1 MGASSSNPLEAAGP
15 TREPKPIK
23 IGVLHSLTGTMS
35 ISEISVKDAT
45 LLAVE
50 EINAAGG
57 VLGRPLEAVIE
68 DGASDLQTFA
78 QKAKQLLL
86 EAQVAV
92 VFGCWTSASRKAVLP
107 AFEHSSGLLFYP
119 VQYEGLEQCPNIFY
133 TGAAPNQQIVPG
145 VNYLLAQGKRKIFL
159 LGSDY
164 IFPRTANLIVKA
176 QLAALGGE
184 LAGEVY
190 LPLGSKEVDEAIA
203 HILAVK
209 PDAILNTLNGDSNV
223 AFFQNWREAGLKP
236 QDLPVMSVSVAEEEV
251 RAIGPE
257 NIAGHLVVWNY
268 FQTVDTPENRK
279 FVKAYKARYG
289 ENRVTDDPIESA
301 YFGVYLWKQAVE
313 KAGSTDVVK
322 VRAAAKNMEFAAPS
336 GKVKID
342 AKTQH
347 TWKTVRIGKVKS
359 DGQIEEIWNS
369 GAQVQPDPFLKAY
382 PWAAALAQRQISLGT
397 RASLIGL
404 FVILVLIT
412 WMAVGVGWIG
422 AVEMKNYLLAIEA
435 ASAPAGVPEAA
446 MGVLVQQTL
455 LVASRTQHWL
465 LGALV
470 LSSIAGIVGFV
481 SVSAIIRNIG
491 LVRKTAELM
500 ASGDLTARSPVVSND
515 AIGVLSSTLNTMA
528 QQISSLLNGLE
539 VRQRQ
544 LEERSGEL
552 EVAKNAAEAA
562 NRAKSTFLANMTHE
576 LRTPLNAIIGYSE
589 LLQEEAIELG
599 EEEFVMDLASI
610 NMAGKQ
616 LLSIISDILDIS
628 KIEAGKM
635 TLFLETFEVLNLIE
649 QVVTTVQPML
659 GKNGN
664 TLIVNCD
671 RNIGTIYS
679 DSSKL
684 RQALLN
690 LASNAAKFTDRGKI
704 TINVWKEEGEVLP
717 IDNSEE
723 LPAVRSRCQN
733 PSIVFQ
739 VTDTGIGMTED
750 QVSRLFGAF
759 AQADDSTTRRYGG
772 TGLGLTISRKFCQMM
787 GGDIT
792 VESGFDCGS
801 SFTIRLP
808 VAVKSEKE
816 VAPDREIAEIQVE
829 SSPSVELETN
839 AAATEA
845 KQKEVR
851 SQPLDLPDAATVLVI
866 DDDPDARDLITRC
879 LSKQGFR
886 VRSSASGQAGL
897 QLASELRPDAIT
909 LDVMMPSMNGWAVL
923 SALKADPDLADI
935 PVIMLTF
942 LDDKNQGL
950 ELGAAEYLE
959 KPLDYKRFAA
969 LLSKYQRAR
978 D

>member
-1 MGASSSNPLEAAGP
+1 MGARSSNPLEAAGS
-15 TREPKPIK
+15 TREPIK

-68 DGASDLQTFA
+68 DGGSDLQTFA

-92 VFGCWTSASRKAVLP
+92 VFGCWTSASRKAVQP
-107 AFEHSSGLLFYP
+107 AFDQGKGLLFYP

-176 QLAALGGE
+176 QLAAQGGE

-190 LPLGSKEVDEAIA
+190 LPLGSKEVGEAIA

-223 AFFQNWREAGLKP
+223 AFFQKLREAGVKP
-236 QDLPVMSVSVAEEEV
+236 EDLPVMSVSVAEEEV
-251 RAIGPE
+251 RAIGPS

-289 ENRVTDDPIESA
+289 ENRVTDDPIEAA
-301 YFGVYLWKQAVE
+301 YLGVYLWKQAVE
-313 KAGSTDVVK
+313 KAGSTNVVK
-322 VRAAAKNMEFAAPS
+322 VRAAAKNIEFAAPS

-342 AKTQH
+342 AQTQH
-347 TWKTVRIGKVKS
+347 IWKTVRIGKVKV

-369 GAQVQPDPFLKAY
+369 GAPVQPDPFLGGY
-382 PWAAALAQRQISLGT
+382 PWAAALTPRQISLGT
-397 RASLIGL
+397 RASLSGL

-412 WMAVGVGWIG
+412 WMAVGVGWMG
-422 AVEMKNYLLAIEA
+422 SVEMKNYLLTIEA
-435 ASAPAGVPEAA
+435 ASHPAAGVSEAA
-446 MGVLVQQTL
+446 MAVLVQQTL
-455 LVASRTQHWL
+455 FVASRTQHWL
-465 LGALV
+465 LAALG
-470 LSSIAGIVGFV
+470 LSLIAGIVGFV
-481 SVSAIIRNIG
+481 SVSAIIRNLG
-491 LVRKTAELM
+491 LLRETAELM
-500 ASGDLTARSPVVSND
+500 ASGDLTARSPIVSND

-539 VRQRQ
+539 LRQRQ

-589 LLQEEAIELG
+589 LLQEEALELG

-616 LLSIISDILDIS
+616 LLNIISDILDIS

-635 TLFLETFEVLNLIE
+635 TLFLETFEVWNLIE

-690 LASNAAKFTDRGKI
+690 LASNAAKFTDQGKI

-717 IDNSEE
+717 IGNSEE
-723 LPAVRSRCQN
+723 LSADPSRCQQ

-759 AQADDSTTRRYGG
+759 AQADDSTTRKYGG

-792 VESGFDCGS
+792 VESEFDGGS

-808 VAVKSEKE
+808 IAVTSPKE
-816 VAPDREIAEIQVE
+816 AQDDREIQEIQAE
-829 SSPSVELETN
+829 SSQELDTSV
-839 AAATEA
+839 AATEA
-845 KQKEVR
+845 KQKAVR

-866 DDDPDARDLITRC
+866 DDDPDARDLMTRC

-886 VRSSASGQAGL
+886 VRSSASGQGGL
-897 QLASELRPDAIT
+897 LLAKELLPDAII
-909 LDVMMPSMNGWAVL
+909 LDVMMPSMDGWAVL
-923 SALKADPDLADI
+923 SELKADQDLVDI
-935 PVIMLTF
+935 PVIMITF
-942 LDDKNQGL
+942 LDDQNQGL
-950 ELGAAEYLE
+950 ELGAAEYVR
-959 KPLDYKRFAA
+959 KPVDYKRFAA
-969 LLSKYQRAR
+969 LLSKYQGIEK
-978 D
+978 

>member
-1 MGASSSNPLEAAGP
+1 MGSRSSNPLEAAGP
-15 TREPKPIK
+15 AREPIK

-92 VFGCWTSASRKAVLP
+92 VFGCWTSASRKAVQQ
-107 AFEHSSGLLFYP
+107 AFDQGKGLLFYP
-119 VQYEGLEQCPNIFY
+119 VQYEGLEQCPNIVY

-164 IFPRTANLIVKA
+164 IFPRTANRIVKA
-176 QLAALGGE
+176 QLAAQGGE

-190 LPLGSKEVDEAIA
+190 LPLGSREVGEAIA

-223 AFFQNWREAGLKP
+223 AFFLHLREAGVKP
-236 QDLPVMSVSVAEEEV
+236 EDLPVMSVSVAEEEV
-251 RAIGPE
+251 RAIGPS

-289 ENRVTDDPIESA
+289 ENRVTDDPIEAA
-301 YFGVYLWKQAVE
+301 YLGVYLWKQAVE

-322 VRAAAKNMEFAAPS
+322 VRAAAKNIEFAAPS

-342 AKTQH
+342 AQTQH
-347 TWKTVRIGKVKS
+347 IWKTVRIGKVRL

-369 GAQVQPDPFLKAY
+369 GAPVPPDPFLKGY
-382 PWAAALAQRQISLGT
+382 PWAAALATRSISLGT
-397 RASLIGL
+397 RASLSGL

-412 WMAVGVGWIG
+412 WMAVGVGWMG
-422 AVEMKNYLLAIEA
+422 SVEMKNYLLTIEA
-435 ASAPAGVPEAA
+435 ASHPGAGVSEAA
-446 MGVLVQQTL
+446 MAVLVQQTL
-455 LVASRTQHWL
+455 FVASRTQHWL
-465 LGALV
+465 LAALG
-470 LSSIAGIVGFV
+470 LSLIAGIVAFV
-481 SVSAIIRNIG
+481 SVSAIIRNLG
-491 LVRKTAELM
+491 LLRETAEQM

-544 LEERSGEL
+544 LEERSREL

-589 LLQEEAIELG
+589 LLQEEALELG

-616 LLSIISDILDIS
+616 LLTIISDILDIS

-635 TLFLETFEVLNLIE
+635 TLFLETFEVWNLIE
-649 QVVTTVQPML
+649 QVVTTVQPQL

-679 DSSKL
+679 DLSKL

-690 LASNAAKFTDRGKI
+690 LVTNAAKFTDRGKI
-704 TINVWKEEGEVLP
+704 TINVWKEEGKVLP

-723 LPAVRSRCQN
+723 LSADPSRCQL
-733 PSIVFQ
+733 PAIVFQ

-750 QVSRLFGAF
+750 QVSRLFAAF
-759 AQADDSTTRRYGG
+759 AQADDSTTRKYGG

-792 VESGFDCGS
+792 VESEFNCGS

-808 VAVKSEKE
+808 IAIKSPKE
-816 VAPDREIAEIQVE
+816 APDDREIAQMQAK
-829 SSPSVELETN
+829 SSDDLETSV
-839 AAATEA
+839 AATEA

-866 DDDPDARDLITRC
+866 DDDPDARDLMTRC

-886 VRSSASGQAGL
+886 VRSSASGQGGL
-897 QLASELRPDAIT
+897 LLAKELLPDAII
-909 LDVMMPSMNGWAVL
+909 LDVMMPSMDGWAVL
-923 SALKADPDLADI
+923 SALKADRDLAEI
-935 PVIMLTF
+935 PVIMITF
-942 LDDKNQGL
+942 LDDQNQGL
-950 ELGAAEYLE
+950 ELGAAEYLR
-959 KPLDYKRFAA
+959 KPVDYKRFAA
-969 LLSKYQRAR
+969 LLSKYQGLGK
-978 D
+978 

>member
-1 MGASSSNPLEAAGP
+1 MGARSSNPLEAVGP
-15 TREPKPIK
+15 TREPIK

-57 VLGRPLEAVIE
+57 VLGRPLEVVIE

-86 EAQVAV
+86 EARVAV
-92 VFGCWTSASRKAVLP
+92 VFGCWTSASRKAVQP
-107 AFEHSSGLLFYP
+107 AFEQGKGLLFYP

-164 IFPRTANLIVKA
+164 IFPWTANLIVKA

-190 LPLGSKEVDEAIA
+190 LPLGSREVGEAIA

-223 AFFQNWREAGLKP
+223 AFFQKLREAGVKP
-236 QDLPVMSVSVAEEEV
+236 EDLPVMSVSVAEEEV
-251 RAIGPE
+251 RAIGPS

-289 ENRVTDDPIESA
+289 ENRVTDDPIEAA

-313 KAGSTDVVK
+313 KAGSTNVVK
-322 VRAAAKNMEFAAPS
+322 VRAAAKSMEFAAPS
-336 GKVKID
+336 GKIKID
-342 AKTQH
+342 AQTQH
-347 TWKTVRIGKVKS
+347 TWKTVRIGQVRL

-369 GAQVQPDPFLKAY
+369 GVPVQPDPFLKGY
-382 PWAAALAQRQISLGT
+382 PWAAALAPKQISLGT

-412 WMAVGVGWIG
+412 WMAVGVGWMG
-422 AVEMKNYLLAIEA
+422 SVEMKNYLLTIEA
-435 ASAPAGVPEAA
+435 ASAPAAGVPEAA
-446 MGVLVQQTL
+446 MAVLVQQTL
-455 LVASRTQHWL
+455 ALVSHTQHWL

-481 SVSAIIRNIG
+481 SVSAIIRNLG
-491 LVRKTAELM
+491 LLRQTAEQM

-528 QQISSLLNGLE
+528 QQISNLLNGLE
-539 VRQRQ
+539 LRQRQ
-544 LEERSGEL
+544 LEERSVEL

-589 LLQEEAIELG
+589 LLQEEALELG

-649 QVVTTVQPML
+649 QVVTTVQPLL

-671 RNIGTIYS
+671 PNIGTIYS

-690 LASNAAKFTDRGKI
+690 LVSNAAKFTDRGKI
-704 TINVWKEEGEVLP
+704 TINVWKEKGEVLP

-723 LPAVRSRCQN
+723 LSPDPSLCQK

-739 VTDTGIGMTED
+739 VSDTGIGMTED

-759 AQADDSTTRRYGG
+759 TQADDSTTRRYGG

-792 VESGFDCGS
+792 LETEFGCGS
-801 SFTIRLP
+801 TFTIGLP
-808 VAVKSEKE
+808 VVVKSQQE
-816 VAPDREIAEIQVE
+816 ASPDREIAEMQAV
-829 SSPSVELETN
+829 SSQELETSV
-839 AAATEA
+839 AAIEA

-851 SQPLDLPDAATVLVI
+851 SPALELPDAATVLVI
-866 DDDPDARDLITRC
+866 DDDPDARDLMTRC
-879 LSKQGFR
+879 LSKEGFR
-886 VRSSASGQAGL
+886 VRSSASGQGGL
-897 QLASELRPDAIT
+897 LLAKELLPDAII
-909 LDVMMPSMNGWAVL
+909 LDVMMPSMDGWAVL
-923 SALKADPDLADI
+923 SALKGDPDLADI
-935 PVIMLTF
+935 PVIMITF

-969 LLSKYQRAR
+969 LLSKYQGVGK
-978 D
+978 

>member
-1 MGASSSNPLEAAGP
+1 MGARSSNPLEAAGP
-15 TREPKPIK
+15 TREPIK

-92 VFGCWTSASRKAVLP
+92 VFGCWTSASRKAVQP
-107 AFEHSSGLLFYP
+107 AFDHGSGLLFYP

-164 IFPRTANLIVKA
+164 IFPRTANRIVKA

-190 LPLGSKEVDEAIA
+190 LPLGSRDVGEAIA

-223 AFFQNWREAGLKP
+223 AFFQKLREAGVKP
-236 QDLPVMSVSVAEEEV
+236 EDLPVMSVSVAEEEV
-251 RAIGPE
+251 RAIGPS

-289 ENRVTDDPIESA
+289 ENRVTDDPIEAA
-301 YFGVYLWKQAVE
+301 YLGVYLWKQAVE
-313 KAGSTDVVK
+313 KAGSTNVVK
-322 VRAAAKNMEFAAPS
+322 VRAAAKNIELAAPS

-342 AKTQH
+342 DQTQH
-347 TWKTVRIGKVKS
+347 IWKTVRIGKVRV

-369 GAQVQPDPFLKAY
+369 GAPVPPDPFLKGY
-382 PWAAALAQRQISLGT
+382 PWAAALATRGISLGT
-397 RASLIGL
+397 RASLSGL

-412 WMAVGVGWIG
+412 WMAVGVGWMG
-422 AVEMKNYLLAIEA
+422 SVEMKNYLLAIEA
-435 ASAPAGVPEAA
+435 ASAPAGVSEAA
-446 MGVLVQQTL
+446 MAVLVQQTL
-455 LVASRTQHWL
+455 WVASRTQHWL
-465 LGALV
+465 MGALG
-470 LSSIAGIVGFV
+470 LSLIAGIVAFV
-481 SVSAIIRNIG
+481 SVSAIIRNLG
-491 LVRKTAELM
+491 LLRETAEQM

-528 QQISSLLNGLE
+528 QQISSLLKGLE

-544 LEERSGEL
+544 LEERSEEL

-589 LLQEEAIELG
+589 LLQEEALELG

-616 LLSIISDILDIS
+616 LLTIISDILDIS
-628 KIEAGKM
+628 KIEAGKV
-635 TLFLETFEVLNLIE
+635 TLFLETFEVWNLIE
-649 QVVTTVQPML
+649 EVVTTVQPML

-690 LASNAAKFTDRGKI
+690 LASNAAKFTDQGKI
-704 TINVWKEEGEVLP
+704 TINVWKEEGKVLP
-717 IDNSEE
+717 IGNSEE
-723 LPAVRSRCQN
+723 LSADPSRCQQ
-733 PSIVFQ
+733 PLIVFQ

-759 AQADDSTTRRYGG
+759 TQADDSTTRRYGG

-792 VESGFDCGS
+792 VESEFDCGS

-808 VAVKSEKE
+808 IAVTNPKE
-816 VAPDREIAEIQVE
+816 APDDREIAQMQPKSCE
-829 SSPSVELETN
+829 ELETSV
-839 AAATEA
+839 ATTEA
-845 KQKEVR
+845 KQKAVR

-866 DDDPDARDLITRC
+866 DDDPDARDLMTRC
-879 LSKQGFR
+879 LSKDGFR
-886 VRSSASGQAGL
+886 VRSSASGQGGL
-897 QLASELRPDAIT
+897 LLAKELLPDAII
-909 LDVMMPSMNGWAVL
+909 LDVMMPSMDGWAVL
-923 SALKADPDLADI
+923 STLKADPDLADI
-935 PVIMLTF
+935 PVIMITF
-942 LDDKNQGL
+942 LDDQNQGL
-950 ELGAAEYLE
+950 ELGAAEYLR
-959 KPLDYKRFAA
+959 KPVDYKRFAA
-969 LLSKYQRAR
+969 LLSKYQGIGK
-978 D
+978 

>member
-1 MGASSSNPLEAAGP
+1 MGASTSNPLEAAGP
-15 TREPKPIK
+15 TREPIE

-57 VLGRPLEAVIE
+57 VLGRPLKALIE
-68 DGASDLQTFA
+68 DGASDLQIFA

-92 VFGCWTSASRKAVLP
+92 VFGCWTSASRKAVLA
-107 AFEHSSGLLFYP
+107 AFEQSNGLLFYP

-190 LPLGSKEVDEAIA
+190 LPLGSRDVDEAIA
-203 HILAVK
+203 HKFLAVK

-223 AFFQNWREAGLKP
+223 AFFQKLREAGLKP
-236 QDLPVMSVSVAEEEV
+236 EDLPVMSVSVAEEEV
-251 RAIGPE
+251 RAIGQS

-268 FQTVDTPENRK
+268 FQTVDSAENRK
-279 FVKAYKARYG
+279 FVKAYKAKYG
-289 ENRVTDDPIESA
+289 ENRVTDDPIEAA
-301 YFGVYLWKQAVE
+301 YLGVYLWKQAVE
-313 KAGSTDVVK
+313 KAGSIDVAK
-322 VRAAAKNMEFAAPS
+322 VRAAAKNIEFAAPS
-336 GKVKID
+336 GMVKID
-342 AKTQH
+342 AQTQH
-347 TWKTVRIGKVKS
+347 TWKTVRIGKVRS

-369 GAQVQPDPFLKAY
+369 GALVQPDPFLKGY
-382 PWAAALAQRQISLGT
+382 PWAAALVPRQISLGS

-412 WMAVGVGWIG
+412 WMAVGVGWMG
-422 AVEMKNYLLAIEA
+422 SVEMQNYLLAIEA
-435 ASAPAGVPEAA
+435 ASAAGVPESA
-446 MGVLVQQTL
+446 MAVLVQQTL
-455 LVASRTQHWL
+455 AVASRTQHLL

-470 LSSIAGIVGFV
+470 LSSIAGIVAFV
-481 SVSAIIRNIG
+481 SVSVIIRNLG
-491 LVRKTAELM
+491 LLRETAQLM

-528 QQISSLLNGLE
+528 QQISSLLKGLE

-544 LEERSGEL
+544 LEERSDEL
-552 EVAKNAAEAA
+552 EVAKDAAEAA

-589 LLQEEAIELG
+589 LLQEEALELG
-599 EEEFVMDLASI
+599 EEDFVMDLASI

-616 LLSIISDILDIS
+616 LLNIISDILDIS

-635 TLFLETFEVLNLIE
+635 TLFLESFDVLNLVE
-649 QVVTTVQPML
+649 QVVTTVQPL
-659 GKNGN
+659 VGKNGN
-664 TLIVNCD
+664 SLSINCD
-671 RNIGTIYS
+671 RNIGTIYA
-679 DSSKL
+679 DSAKL

-717 IDNSEE
+717 VDNSEE
-723 LPAVRSRCQN
+723 FSEIGSEFHQY
-733 PSIVFQ
+733 SIVFQ

-792 VESGFDCGS
+792 VDSEFDCGS
-801 SFTIRLP
+801 TFTIRLP
-808 VAVKSEKE
+808 IAVKIEKE
-816 VAPDREIAEIQVE
+816 VEGDRA
-829 SSPSVELETN
+829 LEETG
-839 AAATEA
+839 
-845 KQKEVR
+845 KQEVR
-851 SQPLDLPDAATVLVI
+851 SQPLELPNAATVLVI
-866 DDDPDARDLITRC
+866 DDDPDARDLVTRC

-886 VRSSASGQAGL
+886 VLSSASGEAGL
-897 QLASELRPDAIT
+897 LLAKELLPDAIT
-909 LDVMMPSMNGWAVL
+909 LDVMMPSMDGWAVL
-923 SALKADPDLADI
+923 SALKADPDLANI

-942 LDDKNQGL
+942 LDDPNHGL
-950 ELGAAEYLE
+950 ELGAAEYLR
-959 KPLDYKRFAA
+959 KPLDYKRFAD
-969 LLSKYQRAR
+969 LLSKYQLTV
-978 D
+978 DS

>member
-1 MGASSSNPLEAAGP
+1 MGARSSNPLAAAGS
-15 TREPKPIK
+15 TREPIK

-92 VFGCWTSASRKAVLP
+92 VFGCWTSASRKAVQP
-107 AFEHSSGLLFYP
+107 VFEHGSGLLFYP
-119 VQYEGLEQCPNIFY
+119 VQYEGLEKCPNIFY

-164 IFPRTANLIVKA
+164 IFPRTANRIVKV

-190 LPLGSKEVDEAIA
+190 LPLGSREVGEAIA

-223 AFFQNWREAGLKP
+223 AFFQKLREAGVKP
-236 QDLPVMSVSVAEEEV
+236 DDLPVMSVSVAEEEV
-251 RAIGPE
+251 RAIGPS

-289 ENRVTDDPIESA
+289 ENRVTDDPIEAA
-301 YFGVYLWKQAVE
+301 YLGVYLWKQAVE
-313 KAGSTDVVK
+313 KAGSTNVVK
-322 VRAAAKNMEFAAPS
+322 VRAAAKNIEFAAPS

-342 AKTQH
+342 AQTQH
-347 TWKTVRIGKVKS
+347 IWKTVRIGKVRL

-369 GAQVQPDPFLKAY
+369 GAPVRPDPFLKGY
-382 PWAAALAQRQISLGT
+382 PWAAALATRGISLGT
-397 RASLIGL
+397 RASLSGL

-412 WMAVGVGWIG
+412 WMAVGVGWMG
-422 AVEMKNYLLAIEA
+422 SVEMKNYLLAIEA
-435 ASAPAGVPEAA
+435 ASAPAGVSEAA
-446 MGVLVQQTL
+446 MAVLVQQTL
-455 LVASRTQHWL
+455 FVASRTQHWL
-465 LGALV
+465 MGALA
-470 LSSIAGIVGFV
+470 LSLIAGIGGFV
-481 SVSAIIRNIG
+481 SVSAIIRNLG
-491 LVRKTAELM
+491 LLRETAEQM

-539 VRQRQ
+539 VRQQQ
-544 LEERSGEL
+544 LEERSEEL

-589 LLQEEAIELG
+589 LLQEEALELG

-616 LLSIISDILDIS
+616 LLYIISDILDIS

-635 TLFLETFEVLNLIE
+635 TLFLETFEVWDLIE
-649 QVVTTVQPML
+649 QVVTTVQPTL

-690 LASNAAKFTDRGKI
+690 LVSNAAKFTDRGKI
-704 TINVWKEEGEVLP
+704 TINVWKEEGEVLSVG
-717 IDNSEE
+717 NSEE
-723 LPAVRSRCQN
+723 LSADPSRCQQ

-739 VTDTGIGMTED
+739 VTDSGIGMTED

-759 AQADDSTTRRYGG
+759 AQADDSTTRKYGG

-792 VESGFDCGS
+792 VESEFGCGS

-808 VAVKSEKE
+808 IAVKNPKE
-816 VAPDREIAEIQVE
+816 AQEDREIEEMQPKYGE
-829 SSPSVELETN
+829 ELETSV
-839 AAATEA
+839 AATEA

-866 DDDPDARDLITRC
+866 DDDPDARDLMTRC

-886 VRSSASGQAGL
+886 VRSSASGEGGL
-897 QLASELRPDAIT
+897 LLAKELLPDAII
-909 LDVMMPSMNGWAVL
+909 LDVMMPSMDGWAVL
-923 SALKADPDLADI
+923 SALKADRDLVDI
-935 PVIMLTF
+935 PVIMITF
-942 LDDKNQGL
+942 LDDQNQGL
-950 ELGAAEYLE
+950 EFGAAEYVR
-959 KPLDYKRFAA
+959 KPVDYKRFAA
-969 LLSKYQRAR
+969 LLSKYQGIGK
-978 D
+978 

>member
-1 MGASSSNPLEAAGP
+1 MGAKISHPLEAAGP
-15 TREPKPIK
+15 TREPIK

-57 VLGRPLEAVIE
+57 VLGRPLKAVIE

-86 EAQVAV
+86 ESQVAV

-107 AFEHSSGLLFYP
+107 AFEISNGLLFYP

-164 IFPRTANLIVKA
+164 IFPRTANRIVKA

-190 LPLGSKEVDEAIA
+190 LPLGSMDVDEAIA

-223 AFFQNWREAGLKP
+223 AFFLHLREAGLKP
-236 QDLPVMSVSVAEEEV
+236 EDLPVMSVSVAEEEV
-251 RAIGPE
+251 RAIGPS

-279 FVKAYKARYG
+279 FVKAYQAKYG
-289 ENRVTDDPIESA
+289 ENRVTDDPIEAA
-301 YFGVYLWKQAVE
+301 YLGVYLWKQAVE
-313 KAGSTDVVK
+313 KAGSIDAVK
-322 VRAAAKNMEFAAPS
+322 VRAAAKNIEFAAPS
-336 GKVKID
+336 GIVKID
-342 AKTQH
+342 AQTQH
-347 TWKTVRIGKVKS
+347 TWKTVRIGKVRS
-359 DGQIEEIWNS
+359 DGQIDEIWNS
-369 GAQVQPDPFLKAY
+369 GAPVQPDPFLKSY
-382 PWAAALAQRQISLGT
+382 PWAAALTPKQISLGSG
-397 RASLIGL
+397 ASLMGL
-404 FVILVLIT
+404 FVILVLIA
-412 WMAVGVGWIG
+412 WMAAGVGWMAAG
-422 AVEMKNYLLAIEA
+422 EMKNYVLAIQA
-435 ASAPAGVPEAA
+435 ASAAGGTPEAA
-446 MGVLVQQTL
+446 IAALVDRTL
-455 LVASRTQHWL
+455 LVASRTQNWL
-465 LGALV
+465 IGAFV
-470 LSSIAGIVGFV
+470 LSSIAGIVACV
-481 SVSAIIRNIG
+481 SVSAIIRNLG
-491 LVRKTAELM
+491 LLRKTAQQM
-500 ASGDLTARSPVVSND
+500 ASGDLTARSPVMSND

-528 QQISSLLNGLE
+528 QQISSLLKGLE

-544 LEERSGEL
+544 LEERSREL

-616 LLSIISDILDIS
+616 LLNIISDILDIS

-635 TLFLETFEVLNLIE
+635 TLFLETVDVLNLVA
-649 QVVTTVQPML
+649 QVVTTVQPLL

-664 TLIVNCD
+664 TLSVNCD
-671 RNIGTIYS
+671 RDIGTIYA

-684 RQALLN
+684 RQGLLN
-690 LASNAAKFTDRGKI
+690 LVSNAAKFTDRGKI
-704 TINVWKEEGEVLP
+704 TINVWKEEGEVLLVG
-717 IDNSEE
+717 NAEE
-723 LPAVRSRCQN
+723 IAATPPGRENAA
-733 PSIVFQ
+733 IVFQ
-739 VTDTGIGMTED
+739 VTDTGIGMTDD

-759 AQADDSTTRRYGG
+759 AQADDSTTRKYGG

-787 GGDIT
+787 AGDIK
-792 VESGFDCGS
+792 VESEFECGS
-801 SFTIRLP
+801 TFTIRLP
-808 VAVKSEKE
+808 MMMKREKGAKGDRVAE
-816 VAPDREIAEIQVE
+816 E
-829 SSPSVELETN
+829 SVNSSSSLDTSIVP
-839 AAATEA
+839 ATA
-845 KQKEVR
+845 KNLVEVR
-851 SQPLDLPDAATVLVI
+851 SSKPLELPDAATVLVI
-866 DDDPDARDLITRC
+866 DDDPDSRDLIGRC
-879 LSKQGFR
+879 LSKEGFR
-886 VRSSASGQAGL
+886 VISSASGEAGL
-897 QLASELRPDAIT
+897 ELAKEMLPDAIT
-909 LDVMMPSMNGWAVL
+909 LDVMMPSMDGWAVL
-923 SALKADPDLADI
+923 SALKADPDLANI

-950 ELGAAEYLE
+950 ELGAAEYLR
-959 KPLDYKRFAA
+959 KPLDYKHFAD
-969 LLSKYQRAR
+969 LLSKYQRP
-978 D
+978 

>member
-1 MGASSSNPLEAAGP
+1 MGSRSSKPLAAAGS
-15 TREPKPIK
+15 TREPIK

-92 VFGCWTSASRKAVLP
+92 VFGCWTSASRKAVQS
-107 AFEHSSGLLFYP
+107 AFDQGKGLLFYP
-119 VQYEGLEQCPNIFY
+119 VQYEGLEQCPNIVY

-164 IFPRTANLIVKA
+164 LFPRTANRIVKA
-176 QLAALGGE
+176 QLAAQGGE

-190 LPLGSKEVDEAIA
+190 LPLGSREVGEVIA

-223 AFFQNWREAGLKP
+223 AFFQKLREAGVKP
-236 QDLPVMSVSVAEEEV
+236 DDLPVMSVSVAEEEV
-251 RAIGPE
+251 RAIGPS

-289 ENRVTDDPIESA
+289 ENRVTDDPIEAA
-301 YFGVYLWKQAVE
+301 YLGVYLWKQAVE

-322 VRAAAKNMEFAAPS
+322 VRAAAKNIEFAAPS

-342 AKTQH
+342 AQTQH
-347 TWKTVRIGKVKS
+347 TWKTVRIGKVRL

-369 GAQVQPDPFLKAY
+369 GAPVRPDPFLKGY
-382 PWAAALAQRQISLGT
+382 PWAAALATRGIALGT
-397 RASLIGL
+397 RASLSGL

-412 WMAVGVGWIG
+412 WMAVGVGWMG
-422 AVEMKNYLLAIEA
+422 SVEMKNYLLTMDA
-435 ASAPAGVPEAA
+435 ASAPAAGVPEAA
-446 MGVLVQQTL
+446 MAVLVQQTL
-455 LVASRTQHWL
+455 FVASRTQHWL
-465 LGALV
+465 LAALG
-470 LSSIAGIVGFV
+470 LSLIAGIVAFV
-481 SVSAIIRNIG
+481 SVSAIIRNLG
-491 LVRKTAELM
+491 LLRETAEQM

-544 LEERSGEL
+544 LEERSREL

-589 LLQEEAIELG
+589 LLQEEALELG

-616 LLSIISDILDIS
+616 LLTIISDILDIS
-628 KIEAGKM
+628 KIEAGKV
-635 TLFLETFEVLNLIE
+635 TLFLETFEVWNLIE
-649 QVVTTVQPML
+649 EVVTTVQPQL

-664 TLIVNCD
+664 TLMVNCD

-679 DSSKL
+679 DLSKL

-690 LASNAAKFTDRGKI
+690 LVTNAAKFTDQGKI

-717 IDNSEE
+717 LDNSEE
-723 LPAVRSRCQN
+723 LSAAFSRCQQ
-733 PSIVFQ
+733 PAIVFQ

-750 QVSRLFGAF
+750 QVSRLFAAF
-759 AQADDSTTRRYGG
+759 AQADDSTTRKYGG

-792 VESGFDCGS
+792 VDSEFGCGS

-808 VAVKSEKE
+808 IAVTSPKE
-816 VAPDREIAEIQVE
+816 AQDDRETAEMQPK
-829 SSPSVELETN
+829 SSDNLETS
-839 AAATEA
+839 AESTEA
-845 KQKEVR
+845 KQKAVR
-851 SQPLDLPDAATVLVI
+851 SQALELPNAATVLVI
-866 DDDPDARDLITRC
+866 DDDPDARDLMTRC

-886 VRSSASGQAGL
+886 VRSSASGQGGL
-897 QLASELRPDAIT
+897 MLAKDLLPDAII
-909 LDVMMPSMNGWAVL
+909 LDVMMPSMDGWAVL
-923 SALKADPDLADI
+923 SALKADRDLVDI
-935 PVIMLTF
+935 PVIMITF
-942 LDDKNQGL
+942 LDDQNQGL
-950 ELGAAEYLE
+950 ELGAAEYVR
-959 KPLDYKRFAA
+959 KPVDYKRFAA
-969 LLSKYQRAR
+969 LLSKYQGLGK
-978 D
+978 

>member
-1 MGASSSNPLEAAGP
+1 MGARSSNPLEAAGS
-15 TREPKPIK
+15 THEPIK

-45 LLAVE
+45 VLAVE

-57 VLGRPLEAVIE
+57 VLGHPLEAVIE

-78 QKAKQLLL
+78 QKAKQLLF

-92 VFGCWTSASRKAVLP
+92 VFGCWTSASRKAVQP
-107 AFEHSSGLLFYP
+107 VFDQGKGLLFYP

-133 TGAAPNQQIVPG
+133 IGAAPNQQIVPG

-164 IFPRTANLIVKA
+164 IFPRTANRIVKA
-176 QLAALGGE
+176 QLAAQGGE

-190 LPLGSKEVDEAIA
+190 LPLGSREVGEAIA

-223 AFFQNWREAGLKP
+223 AFFQKLRESGVKP
-236 QDLPVMSVSVAEEEV
+236 DDLPVMSVSVAEEEV
-251 RAIGPE
+251 RAIGPS

-289 ENRVTDDPIESA
+289 ENRVTDDPIEAA
-301 YFGVYLWKQAVE
+301 YLGVYLWKQAVE

-322 VRAAAKNMEFAAPS
+322 VRAAAKNIEFAAPS

-342 AKTQH
+342 GQTQH
-347 TWKTVRIGKVKS
+347 IWKTVRIGKVRL

-369 GAQVQPDPFLKAY
+369 GAPVRPDPFLKGY
-382 PWAAALAQRQISLGT
+382 PWAAALATRGIALGT
-397 RASLIGL
+397 RASLSGL

-412 WMAVGVGWIG
+412 WMAVGVGWMG
-422 AVEMKNYLLAIEA
+422 SVEMKNYLLTMDA
-435 ASAPAGVPEAA
+435 ASAPAAGVPEAA
-446 MGVLVQQTL
+446 MAVLVQQTL
-455 LVASRTQHWL
+455 FVASRTQHWL
-465 LGALV
+465 LAALG
-470 LSSIAGIVGFV
+470 LSLIAGIVAFV
-481 SVSAIIRNIG
+481 SVSAIIRNLG
-491 LVRKTAELM
+491 LLRETAEQM

-589 LLQEEAIELG
+589 LLQEEALELG

-610 NMAGKQ
+610 NIAGKQ
-616 LLSIISDILDIS
+616 LLTIISDILDIS

-635 TLFLETFEVLNLIE
+635 TLFLETFDVLNLLE
-649 QVVTTVQPML
+649 QVVTMVQPQL

-664 TLIVNCD
+664 TLMVNCD

-679 DSSKL
+679 DLSKL

-690 LASNAAKFTDRGKI
+690 LVSNAAKFTDRGKI

-717 IDNSEE
+717 IGNSEE
-723 LPAVRSRCQN
+723 LSADPSRCQQ

-759 AQADDSTTRRYGG
+759 AQADDSTTRKYGG

-792 VESGFDCGS
+792 VDSEFGCGS

-808 VAVKSEKE
+808 VVVTSPKE
-816 VAPDREIAEIQVE
+816 APDDREIAEMQPKF
-829 SSPSVELETN
+829 SDDLETSV
-839 AAATEA
+839 AATEA
-845 KQKEVR
+845 KQKVVR

-866 DDDPDARDLITRC
+866 DDDPDARDLMTRC

-886 VRSSASGQAGL
+886 VRSSASGQGGL
-897 QLASELRPDAIT
+897 LLAKELLPDAII
-909 LDVMMPSMNGWAVL
+909 LDVMMPSMDGWAVL
-923 SALKADPDLADI
+923 SALKADRDLVDI
-935 PVIMLTF
+935 PVIMITF
-942 LDDKNQGL
+942 LDDQNQGL
-950 ELGAAEYLE
+950 ELGAAEYVR
-959 KPLDYKRFAA
+959 KPVDYKRFAA
-969 LLSKYQRAR
+969 LLSKYQGI
-978 D
+978 